1 MELDELIPR
10 GCDIRVVFETS
21 KSVEKALQFKH
32 EVVEVRALGSHK
44 VGRHH
49 SRERSRHSARHE
61 DLYRRAPLFEAQK
74 RMEEGYERKSLN
86 SRGPYGSVS
95 QSARDD
101 WSMRESGSR
110 KRQRSE
116 TPEQQPH
123 QQWGR
128 THQQRSSFS
137 RSPGPRYPGRPDLK
151 PEGRP
156 DLKPQGQ
163 SSFRSQDLP
172 PSPPHLPAFSRSAGT
187 RSRTREHEGSSRLK
201 TPERAKYW
209 SAEFAELSRKNAVK
223 KEEDRKEAWKV
234 QSRLLALV
242 NKSPSCPRE
251 EEVVILDADEQ
262 PDLQRF
268 REEAKKLDLLE
279 HAKEKAEYAAILKKF
294 NIVEV
299 PASRPDC
306 IDISDSD

>member
-10 GCDIRVVFETS
+10 GCDIHVVFETS

-49 SRERSRHSARHE
+49 SSRERSRHSTRHE
-61 DLYRRAPLFEAQK
+61 DLYRQAPLFEAQK

-86 SRGPYGSVS
+86 SRETYGSVS
-95 QSARDD
+95 QSARGD
-101 WSMRESGSR
+101 WSMGESDSR
-110 KRQRSE
+110 KRRRSE

-123 QQWGR
+123 QWGR
-128 THQQRSSFS
+128 YHQQRRSFS

-151 PEGRP
+151 PP
-156 DLKPQGQ
+156 GQ
-163 SSFRSQDLP
+163 SSFRSQVLP

-187 RSRTREHEGSSRLK
+187 RSRTQEHEGSSRLK
-201 TPERAKYW
+201 TPERAEYW